1 MAQFNY
7 KARKRSGEV
16 VTGILEVADRG
27 AALMQIE
34 RLGLFPVAV
43 EMPKGAAAAAA
54 AQAKAGRQKRVLDGF
69 PAAQP
74 CASISRSSANPNCRN
89 WRPSPINWPICS
101 SAACR

>member
-1 MAQFNY
+1 MALFNY

-34 RLGLFPVAV
+34 RLGLFPIAV

-54 AQAKAGRQKRVLDGF
+54 AAVQ
-69 PAAQP
+69 QP
-74 CASISRSSANPNCRN
+74 GGKSAS
-89 WRPSPINWPICS
+89 WM
-101 SAACR
+101 